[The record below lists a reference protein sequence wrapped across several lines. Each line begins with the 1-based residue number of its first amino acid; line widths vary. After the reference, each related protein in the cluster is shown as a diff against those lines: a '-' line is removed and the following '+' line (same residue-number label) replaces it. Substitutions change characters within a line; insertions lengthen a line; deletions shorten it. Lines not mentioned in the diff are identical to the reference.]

1 MKKQYIR
8 PESQVFGLPQDNILT
23 LSGGITMDSTEKA
36 TAGDE
41 VEGRDEVLG
50 SGSVWDSE
58 W

>member
-23 LSGGITMDSTEKA
+23 LSVPITSEKA
-36 TAGDE
+36 SAGDE